1 MCSKRKVSYLLS
13 CLILAVVTSPV
24 YAQSGD
30 PVASV
35 EGFFTT
41 VEDLMM
47 AVATSAAVIGF
58 IGLAIM
64 NLGSSIPFVAE
75 WKQENP
81 KAARSVVTGL
91 IILIFVGGGGLVGL
105 LSF

>member
-1 MCSKRKVSYLLS
+1 MKHKGPFLFLF
-13 CLILAVVTSPV
+13 ILTVMITPVQAQAVT
-24 YAQSGD
+24 QQ
-30 PVASV
+30 V
-35 EGFFTT
+35 ETFFTDI
-41 VEDLMM
+41 EALMM

-64 NLGSSIPFVAE
+64 NLGAPIPLIAE

-81 KAARSVVTGL
+81 KAARSVLWGL
-91 IILIFVGGGGLVGL
+91 ILLVFVGTGGLAAM

>member
-1 MCSKRKVSYLLS
+1 MIIKRRST
-13 CLILAVVTSPV
+13 LILSLLVLTLIGSPV
-24 YAQSGD
+24 QAQAN

-41 VEDLMM
+41 IEDMMM

-64 NLGSSIPFVAE
+64 NLGSSLPFIAD

-81 KAARSVVTGL
+81 KAARSVIMGL
-91 IILIFVGGGGLVGL
+91 VLLIFVGGGGLVGL

>member
-1 MCSKRKVSYLLS
+1 MTTNRQCPLFLS
-13 CLILAVVTSPV
+13 LLILTVVVSPV
-24 YAQSGD
+24 YAQGD

-64 NLGSSIPFVAE
+64 NLGSSIPFIAE

-81 KAARSVVTGL
+81 KASRSVVTGL

>member
-1 MCSKRKVSYLLS
+1 MCSKRKVLYLLS

-24 YAQSGD
+24 YAQD

-35 EGFFTT
+35 EDFFTT
-41 VEDLMM
+41 VENLMM

>member
-1 MCSKRKVSYLLS
+1 VKNRLLVLFVAFVVLIVAGPVS
-13 CLILAVVTSPV
+13 
-24 YAQSGD
+24 AQAD
-30 PVASV
+30 VATQV

-41 VEDLMM
+41 IEDLMI

-58 IGLAIM
+58 LGLALM
-64 NLGSSIPFVAE
+64 NLGSSIPFIAE

-81 KAARSVVTGL
+81 KAARSVITGL
-91 IILIFVGGGGLVGL
+91 LILIFVGGGGLVGL

>member
-1 MCSKRKVSYLLS
+1 MFKKRAITLLT
-13 CLILAVVTSPV
+13 LIFVLAIIGSPV
-24 YAQSGD
+24 YAQAD
-30 PVASV
+30 PVAQV
-35 EGFFTT
+35 EDFFTT
-41 VEDLMM
+41 IEDLMV

-58 IGLAIM
+58 LGLALM
-64 NLGSSIPFVAE
+64 NLGSSIPFIAE

-81 KAARSVVTGL
+81 KAARSVMTGL

>member
-1 MCSKRKVSYLLS
+1 MIVNRKHTLF
-13 CLILAVVTSPV
+13 LAVLVLALIGSPV
-24 YAQSGD
+24 YAQSD

-64 NLGSSIPFVAE
+64 NLGSSIPFIAE

>member
-1 MCSKRKVSYLLS
+1 MKNRLLVLFVAFVVLIVAGPVS
-13 CLILAVVTSPV
+13 
-24 YAQSGD
+24 AQAD
-30 PVASV
+30 VATQV

-41 VEDLMM
+41 IEDLMI

-58 IGLAIM
+58 LGLALM
-64 NLGSSIPFVAE
+64 NLGSSIPFIAE

-81 KAARSVVTGL
+81 KAARSVITGL
-91 IILIFVGGGGLVGL
+91 LILIFVGGGGLVGL

>member
-1 MCSKRKVSYLLS
+1 MIVIRKRTLFLSLLV
-13 CLILAVVTSPV
+13 LTIVASPV
-24 YAQSGD
+24 YAQD

-81 KAARSVVTGL
+81 KASRSVVTGL

>member
-1 MCSKRKVSYLLS
+1 MVKRALVLSLIVLL
-13 CLILAVVTSPV
+13 LTLLALPVHAQADVTV
-24 YAQSGD
+24 Q
-30 PVASV
+30 V
-35 EGFFTT
+35 EGFFETI
-41 VEDLMM
+41 EDLMM

>member
-1 MCSKRKVSYLLS
+1 MFKKRFSVL
-13 CLILAVVTSPV
+13 LILGLTLIVTVPV
-24 YAQSGD
+24 YAQADVTGQ
-30 PVASV
+30 V
-35 EGFFTT
+35 EDFFQTI
-41 VEDLMM
+41 EDLMI

-58 IGLAIM
+58 LGLALM
-64 NLGSSIPFVAE
+64 NLGSSIPFIAE

-81 KAARSVVTGL
+81 KAARSVMTGL

>member
-1 MCSKRKVSYLLS
+1 MFSIRKRTLL
-13 CLILAVVTSPV
+13 LTLLVLAVGGTSV
-24 YAQSGD
+24 YAQGD
-30 PVASV
+30 PVTAV
-35 EGFFTT
+35 EDFFTT
-41 VEDLMM
+41 IEDLMM

-81 KAARSVVTGL
+81 KASRSVVTGL

>member
-1 MCSKRKVSYLLS
+1 MIIKRRSTLVLSLLVLT
-13 CLILAVVTSPV
+13 LIGSPV
-24 YAQSGD
+24 QAQAN

-41 VEDLMM
+41 IEDMMM

-64 NLGSSIPFVAE
+64 NLGSSLPFIAD

-81 KAARSVVTGL
+81 KAARSVIMGL
-91 IILIFVGGGGLVGL
+91 VLLIFVGGGGLVGL

>member
-1 MCSKRKVSYLLS
+1 MVKR
-13 CLILAVVTSPV
+13 T
-24 YAQSGD
+24 
-30 PVASV
+30 VASLLIVLVLTRFVAPVSAQDVTGQV
-35 EGFFTT
+35 ESFFETI
-41 VEDLMM
+41 EDLMM

-64 NLGSSIPFVAE
+64 NLGSSIPFIAE

-91 IILIFVGGGGLVGL
+91 VLLIFVGGGGLVGL